1 MLVLYGYIHISIY
14 LIIHIHYICYKV
26 IYTHM
31 YYIKIK
37 KYILF
42 NYIYIH
48 VDFKPRIQVVGP
60 AHPAESPIYGDVL
73 EQKV

>member
-1 MLVLYGYIHISIY
+1 
-14 LIIHIHYICYKV
+14 
-26 IYTHM
+26 M